1 MNAQEILA
9 NAPENAVYWSP
20 VVGQYFDR
28 QFIISGRKFEGSL
41 IQVGKEYR
49 DELVALSS
57 LTDDMLP
64 VSDTASVEVGLNEDR
79 QGLVQVE
86 INNINFGVFATLDA
100 DEYAWFPKRTE
111 QLSGDMIVAIG
122 KALTNW
128 NMREA
133 QQEAQP

>member
-1 MNAQEILA
+1 MNAQQILA

-28 QFIISGRKFEGSL
+28 QFIISGRQFEGSL
-41 IQVGKEYR
+41 IQVGQEYR

-64 VSDTASVEVGLNEDR
+64 ENDTASVEVSLNEDR

-100 DEYAWFPKRTE
+100 DKYAWFPKRTE

-128 NMREA
+128 NVCKA
-133 QQEAQP
+133 QQEV